1 MPQRN
6 LEPEQPKKKKSSSV
20 RHTRAIQRDR
30 SKRPNTAPPDEV
42 VEGRLDELVSPA
54 VYAQV
59 DVYHAMGLRERTLT
73 LPIMVAFV
81 LSLIWRQLGSVR
93 EAVRVLN
100 EEGLL
105 WTDPIDVSHQA
116 MSLRLRTFPA
126 ELFEHI
132 WRDILP
138 ELLQRWGQRQRP
150 LAPVL
155 QWARAHFT
163 AVLILDGSTLD
174 VLLHKVGL
182 LREREGTVLAG
193 RMAALLD
200 LLSRLP
206 REIWYEEDEQ
216 AHAQRFWER
225 ALTTLTAGT
234 LLIFDLGFLNYPI
247 FDQLTE
253 QGVSLLTRIKKNSAY
268 HVDQVLQCSA
278 TIHDQIVRLG
288 SSKAS
293 QCTHP
298 MRLVEVLYH
307 GTWYRYLT
315 NVVDPQ
321 VLPATYVM
329 ALYWQRWRVEDAFN
343 TIKRLLGLAYFWVG
357 SINGI
362 MVQVWATWLL
372 YAVLVDLTD
381 AVAEELHRPFSAVSM
396 EMVFRGL
403 YHFTQ
408 AHQRGQADEP
418 VAYLAA
424 KVKDLDL
431 LKQRRKRSPDDL
443 LYLTNSSGP

>member
-1 MPQRN
+1 MPQTTS
-6 LEPEQPKKKKSSSV
+6 EPEQPKKKKASSV

-42 VEGRLDELVSPA
+42 VEGRLEELVGPA

-59 DVYHAMGLRERTLT
+59 DVCHAMGLRERTLT

-105 WTDPIDVSHQA
+105 WTDLIEVSHQA
-116 MSLRLRTFPA
+116 MSLRLRIFPA
-126 ELFEHI
+126 QLFEQV
-132 WRDILP
+132 WRDLLP
-138 ELLQRWGQRQRP
+138 KLLQRWGERQRP

-155 QWARAHFT
+155 QWAQTHFT

-174 VLLHKVGL
+174 ALLHKVGL
-182 LREREGTVLAG
+182 LRDREGTVLAG
-193 RMAALLD
+193 RMATLLD

-206 REIWYEEDEQ
+206 REIWYEEDEH
-216 AHAQRFWER
+216 AHDQRFWER
-225 ALTTLTAGT
+225 ALATLKAGT

-247 FDQLTE
+247 FDQLTD
-253 QGVSLLTRIKKNSAY
+253 QGVSLLTRIKKNTAY
-268 HVDQVLQCSA
+268 QVDQVLQGTA
-278 TIHDQIVRLG
+278 TVHDQFIRLG

-293 QCTHP
+293 SCKHP
-298 MRLVEVLYH
+298 MRLVEVLHH
-307 GTWYRYLT
+307 GTWYRYVT
-315 NVVDPQ
+315 NVVDPEQ
-321 VLPATYVM
+321 LPAGYVM

-343 TIKRLLGLAYFWVG
+343 AIKRLLGLAYFWVG

-381 AVAEELHRPFSAVSM
+381 AVAEELNRPFSALSM

-403 YHFTQ
+403 YHS
-408 AHQRGQADEP
+408 H
-418 VAYLAA
+418 
-424 KVKDLDL
+424 
-431 LKQRRKRSPDDL
+431 RRINAVRPTSRSRTWRPRPS
-443 LYLTNSSGP
+443 NSTF

>member
-1 MPQRN
+1 MPQTN
-6 LEPEQPKKKKSSSV
+6 PEPEQPKKKKPSSV

-30 SKRPNTAPPDEV
+30 SKRPNSAPPDEM

-59 DVYHAMGLRERTLT
+59 DIYHAMGLRERTLT

-105 WTDPIDVSHQA
+105 WTDPIEVSHQA

-138 ELLQRWGQRQRP
+138 KLLERWGQRQRP

-155 QWARAHFT
+155 QWAQAHFT

-174 VLLHKVGL
+174 ALLHKVGL
-182 LREREGTVLAG
+182 LRESEGTVLAG

-206 REIWYEEDEQ
+206 REIWYEEDAQ
-216 AHAQRFWER
+216 AHDQRFWER
-225 ALTTLTAGT
+225 VLATLKAGT
-234 LLIFDLGFLNYPI
+234 LLLFDLGFLNYPI

-253 QGVSLLTRIKKNSAY
+253 QGVSLLTRIKKNTAY
-268 HVDQVLQCSA
+268 QVDQVLQASA
-278 TIHDQIVRLG
+278 TLHDQIIRLG
-288 SSKAS
+288 SSKDS
-293 QCTHP
+293 SCTHP
-298 MRLVEVLYH
+298 MRLVEVQYH
-307 GTWYRYLT
+307 GMWYRYVT
-315 NVVDPQ
+315 NVLDPR

-343 TIKRLLGLAYFWVG
+343 AIKRLLGLAYLWVG

-362 MVQVWATWLL
+362 LVQVWATWLL

-381 AVAEELHRPFSAVSM
+381 AIAEELHRPFSAVSM

-403 YHFTQ
+403 YGFTQ
-408 AHQRGQADEP
+408 AHQRGQADDP

-424 KVKDLDL
+424 KAKKLDL
-431 LKQRRKRSPDDL
+431 LKQRRKNSPNDL
-443 LYLTNSSGP
+443 LNLTNLSGP

>member
-1 MPQRN
+1 MPQRSS
-6 LEPEQPKKKKSSSV
+6 EPEQPKKKSSSV

-30 SKRPNTAPPDEV
+30 SKRPNAAPPDEV
-42 VEGRLDELVSPA
+42 VEQRLEELVSPA

-81 LSLIWRQLGSVR
+81 FSLIWRQLGSVR

-100 EEGLL
+100 QEGLL

-116 MSLRLRTFPA
+116 LSLRLRTFPA

-132 WRDILP
+132 WRDLLP
-138 ELLQRWGQRQRP
+138 KLLERWEQRQRP

-155 QWARAHFT
+155 QWAKTHFT

-174 VLLHKVGL
+174 ALLRKVGL
-182 LREREGTVLAG
+182 LREGEGTVLAG

-216 AHAQRFWER
+216 AHDQRFWER
-225 ALTTLTAGT
+225 ALLTLKAGT

-253 QGVSLLTRIKKNSAY
+253 QGVSLLTRIKKNTAY
-268 HVDQVLQCSA
+268 QVDQVLQRSA
-278 TIHDQIVRLG
+278 TIHDQIIHLG

-293 QCTHP
+293 SCTHS

-307 GTWYRYLT
+307 GTWYRYVT
-315 NVVDPQ
+315 NVLEPERM
-321 VLPATYVM
+321 AAEYVM
-329 ALYWQRWRVEDAFN
+329 ALYWQRWRVEDAFD

-408 AHQRGQADEP
+408 AHQRGQADDP
-418 VAYLAA
+418 VTYLAA
-424 KVKDLDL
+424 KAKDLDI
-431 LKQRRKRSPDDL
+431 LKQRRKHSAIDL
-443 LYLTNSSGP
+443 LYLTNPAGS

>member
-1 MPQRN
+1 MPQRD
-6 LEPEQPKKKKSSSV
+6 LEPEQPNKKKSSSV

-42 VEGRLDELVSPA
+42 VEGRLEELVSPA

-59 DVYHAMGLRERTLT
+59 DVYHARGLRERTLT

-81 LSLIWRQLGSVR
+81 LSLIWRQLASVR

-116 MSLRLRTFPA
+116 LSLRLRTFPA
-126 ELFEHI
+126 ELFEHL

-138 ELLQRWGQRQRP
+138 KLLQRWGERQRP

-155 QWARAHFT
+155 HWAQAHFT

-174 VLLHKVGL
+174 ALLHKVGL
-182 LREREGTVLAG
+182 LRGGEGTVLAG

-206 REIWYEEDEQ
+206 CEIWYEEDAQ
-216 AHAQRFWER
+216 AHDQRFWER
-225 ALTTLTAGT
+225 ALATLKAGT

-253 QGVSLLTRIKKNSAY
+253 QGVSLLTRIKKNTAY
-268 HVDQVLQCSA
+268 HVDQVLQRSA
-278 TIHDQIVRLG
+278 TIHDQIIRLG

-293 QCTHP
+293 ACTHP
-298 MRLVEVLYH
+298 MRLVEVQYH
-307 GTWYRYLT
+307 GMWYRYLT
-315 NVVDPQ
+315 NVLDPQ

-343 TIKRLLGLAYFWVG
+343 VIKRLLGLAYFWVG

-381 AVAEELHRPFSAVSM
+381 AVAEELHRPFSALSM

-408 AHQRGQADEP
+408 AHQRGQADDP

-424 KVKDLDL
+424 KAKALDL
-431 LKQRRKRSPDDL
+431 LKQRRKHSPNDL
-443 LYLTNSSGP
+443 LHLTNPSGP

>member
-1 MPQRN
+1 MPQQN
-6 LEPEQPKKKKSSSV
+6 SEPEPPKKKKASSV

-59 DVYHAMGLRERTLT
+59 DVYQALGLRERILT

-81 LSLIWRQLGSVR
+81 LSLIWRQFGSVR

-105 WTDPIDVSHQA
+105 WTDPIEVSHQA
-116 MSLRLRTFPA
+116 LSLRLRTFPA
-126 ELFEHI
+126 QLFEQI
-132 WRDILP
+132 WRDLLP
-138 ELLQRWGQRQRP
+138 KLLQRWGQRQRP

-155 QWARAHFT
+155 QWAQTHFT

-174 VLLHKVGL
+174 ALLHKVGL
-182 LREREGTVLAG
+182 LRDREGTVLAG

-206 REIWYEEDEQ
+206 RELWYEEDEQ
-216 AHAQRFWER
+216 AHDQRFWER
-225 ALTTLTAGT
+225 ALATLKAGT
-234 LLIFDLGFLNYPI
+234 LLIFDLGFLNYPV

-253 QGVSLLTRIKKNSAY
+253 QGVSLLTRIKKNTAY
-268 HVDQVLQCSA
+268 QVEQVLQRTA
-278 TIHDQIVRLG
+278 TVHDQVIRLG

-307 GTWYRYLT
+307 GTWYRYVT

-321 VLPATYVM
+321 GLPATYVM

-343 TIKRLLGLAYFWVG
+343 AIKRLLGLAYFWVG

-381 AVAEELHRPFSAVSM
+381 AVAEELHRPFSALSM

-408 AHQRGQADEP
+408 AHQRGQADDP

-424 KVKDLDL
+424 KAKALDI
-431 LKQRRKRSPDDL
+431 LKQRRKNSSSDL
-443 LYLTNSSGP
+443 LNLTNLSGP

>member
-1 MPQRN
+1 MPQAN
-6 LEPEQPKKKKSSSV
+6 SEPEQPKKKKASSV

-30 SKRPNTAPPDEV
+30 SKRPNAAPPDEV
-42 VEGRLDELVSPA
+42 VEQRLEELVSPA

-59 DVYHAMGLRERTLT
+59 DVYHAMGLRERLLT

-100 EEGLL
+100 QEGLL
-105 WTDPIDVSHQA
+105 WTDPVDVSHQA

-132 WRDILP
+132 WQDLRP
-138 ELLQRWGQRQRP
+138 KLLERWGQRQRP

-155 QWARAHFT
+155 RWAQTHFT

-174 VLLHKVGL
+174 ALLRKVGL
-182 LREREGTVLAG
+182 LREGEGTVLAG

-206 REIWYEEDEQ
+206 REIWYEENEQ
-216 AHAQRFWER
+216 AHDQRFWER
-225 ALTTLTAGT
+225 ALATLKVGT

-247 FDQLTE
+247 FDRLTE
-253 QGVSLLTRIKKNSAY
+253 QGVSLLTRIKKNTAY
-268 HVDQVLQCSA
+268 QVDQVLQCSA
-278 TIHDQIVRLG
+278 TIHDQIIRLG

-293 QCTHP
+293 SCTHP
-298 MRLVEVLYH
+298 MRLIEVLYH
-307 GTWYRYLT
+307 GSWYRYVT
-315 NVVDPQ
+315 NVLDPQ
-321 VLPATYVM
+321 VLPATYAM

-343 TIKRLLGLAYFWVG
+343 VIKRLLGLAYFWVG

-362 MVQVWATWLL
+362 LVQVWATWLL

-424 KVKDLDL
+424 KAKDLDI
-431 LKQRRKRSPDDL
+431 LKQRRKHSSTDL
-443 LYLTNSSGP
+443 LHLTNPSGP